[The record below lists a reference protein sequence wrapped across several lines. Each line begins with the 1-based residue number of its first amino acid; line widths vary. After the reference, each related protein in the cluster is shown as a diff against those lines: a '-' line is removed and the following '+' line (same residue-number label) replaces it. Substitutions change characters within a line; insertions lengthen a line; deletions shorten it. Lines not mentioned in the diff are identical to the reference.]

1 MPVDAEMPRP
11 INSEVAHL
19 RRSIVRDMSTGRQPS
34 RREAEDQST
43 DLASMIATIQETAAT
58 IDNLSEKVRHYEEDL
73 YDERQVTSELRARVA
88 ESERELAAAARML
101 GVEKERVA
109 ALEQEIEVIVVRSRI
124 AEEGSAALKE
134 HVQALAAV
142 LKKSNLLDVNS
153 RRLTTT

>member
-1 MPVDAEMPRP
+1 MPVDAGMPKQ

-19 RRSIVRDMSTGRQPS
+19 RRSIVRDISSGRQPS
-34 RREAEDQST
+34 RREAEDQTT
-43 DLASMIATIQETAAT
+43 DLASMIATIQETATT
-58 IDNLSEKVRHYEEDL
+58 IDTLSDRVRHYEEDL
-73 YDERQVTSELRARVA
+73 YDERQVTSELRARLT
-88 ESERELAAAARML
+88 ETERELAAAARML

-109 ALEQEIEVIVVRSRI
+109 ALEHELEVAMVRSRI